1 MIAPHTTDETLAL
14 DDKAT
19 SPKEPEPKSEHPL
32 MQFVCMADINE
43 KVYSSQ
49 KCDTMNRGVDE
60 KVTTWAMFHP
70 QVMTRV
76 KLSVCGEKLG
86 KVLWQGRQWAV
97 TDYGLECRDGTYHV
111 RAKQLMRHYGGTPRA
126 AFNGWYQHIAGKSW
140 VDAQDLDYAL
150 QAFVLL
156 YTSKGHRSGR
166 KAGGMNL
173 TDAEIEEYAN
183 LCASRAYESA
193 IERARLGHVEWS
205 EFDDDY
211 EEDE

>member
-1 MIAPHTTDETLAL
+1 MITPHITEEMLAL

-19 SPKEPEPKSEHPL
+19 SPKEPEPKPTLFDSALSMDDLFE
-32 MQFVCMADINE
+32 M
-43 KVYSSQ
+43 VYSGRPE
-49 KCDTMNRGVDE
+49 CDTMNRGVDE

-111 RAKQLMRHYGGTPRA
+111 HAKQLMRHYGGTPRA
-126 AFNGWYQHIAGKSW
+126 AFNGWYQHIAEKSW

-193 IERARLGHVEWS
+193 IERASLGHVEWS
-205 EFDDDY
+205 EFDEDYNDD
-211 EEDE
+211 